1 MTRRSSF
8 RRQVRRYPTKA
19 RTGRAISCTT
29 WDVVSNVREESGA
42 TRSDGVY
49 EELRLRIVRGT
60 LRPNQRLIEAEL
72 SEQLGVSRTPVREGL
87 QRLAADGLILS
98 RRRGWVVREHTAEEI
113 VEIYE
118 IRAALEGYAARLA
131 ASRASDTDVARIADL
146 HRREAGGLVRSP
158 RDHLVEVN
166 DAFHE
171 AIMVAAGNRRLAD
184 QIRRNREFYFNYRIG
199 VLYTD
204 AEATASVV
212 GHEEIVAALLSRD
225 EASAEDAA
233 RRHVTEALTTILT
246 KVR

>member
-1 MTRRSSF
+1 MS
-8 RRQVRRYPTKA
+8 
-19 RTGRAISCTT
+19 
-29 WDVVSNVREESGA
+29 VREESGA

-60 LRPNQRLIEAEL
+60 IRPNQRLIEAEL
-72 SEQLGVSRTPVREGL
+72 AEQLQVSRTPVREGL

-98 RRRGWVVREHTAEEI
+98 RRRGWVVREHTAQEI
-113 VEIYE
+113 TEIYE

-131 ASRASDTDVARIADL
+131 ATRGSDKDVAVIAEI
-146 HRREAGGLVRSP
+146 HRSEAGGLVRSP

-171 AIMVAAGNRRLAD
+171 AIMVAAGNQRLAE

-199 VLYTD
+199 TLYSD
-204 AEATASVV
+204 AEANASVV
-212 GHEEIVAALLSRD
+212 GHEEMVQALLARD
-225 EASAEDAA
+225 GASAEDAA